1 MNTMILDAIIGGE
14 TPNLDLLNA
23 IDPEAISPELIY
35 QTAAKIE
42 TLNQATVLWN
52 WIDAQD
58 DPEPLWEMMM
68 LGAPWAFRDGS
79 PNSIRFTY

>member
-1 MNTMILDAIIGGE
+1 MILDSIIGGE
-14 TPNLDLLNA
+14 TSNLDLLNA
-23 IDPEAISPELIY
+23 IDQEAISSELVY

-58 DPEPLWEMMM
+58 DPEPLWESMA

-79 PNSIRFTY
+79 ANSIRFTY

>member
-1 MNTMILDAIIGGE
+1 MNAMILDAIIGGE
-14 TPNLDLLNA
+14 TPNLDLLHS

-58 DPEPLWEMMM
+58 DPEPLWKEMMN
-68 LGAPWAFRDGS
+68 GAPWVFRNGS

>member
-14 TPNLDLLNA
+14 TLNLAVLSA
-23 IDPEAISPELIY
+23 IDPEAISSELVY

-52 WIDAQD
+52 WIDEQEE
-58 DPEPLWEMMM
+58 PEPLWEMMM

-79 PNSIRFTY
+79 ANSIRFTY